1 MDLRSDH
8 IRYRKRSPE
17 NSRAGAQAY
26 EATLRQ
32 KLARGETIEKD
43 TCATDREMTL
53 ERFAQRWVDEYV
65 VPNNKYLEQRAKKYI
80 LSGSLLPF
88 FGKMLVRRISAYD
101 IERYKAHLVRTG
113 ISNKTVKN
121 RLTVLSRLLAT
132 AYEWLTLGGASPKIK
147 WPKCASCR
155 TEYFSAEECEL
166 LLSRV
171 EGVLREMMLVTLRTG
186 MRPGELTGLQWSSID
201 WQNRILTVRHSRC
214 DRRKEF
220 GTTKNNRE
228 RHIPMDI
235 DVYETLFKR
244 MRSTGYVFL
253 DARGMSFNTK
263 AINLLLEGACKE
275 AGLRRI
281 TWHVLR
287 HTFASHL
294 AMRGVPLPVV
304 QQLLGHSSITTTMR
318 YAHVAPSTLRMAIDL
333 LNPKSLADADFGQP
347 VGNPWLQTQRREMI
361 ANYASRKNA

>member
-275 AGLRRI
+275 GIHPVGAAGMALSEATAPPCQAARATGIARRQFHGSSAARSVI
-281 TWHVLR
+281 LWSAIRANTS
-287 HTFASHL
+287 ASQAWGSMSL
-294 AMRGVPLPVV
+294 
-304 QQLLGHSSITTTMR
+304 
-318 YAHVAPSTLRMAIDL
+318 
-333 LNPKSLADADFGQP
+333 SLA
-347 VGNPWLQTQRREMI
+347 V
-361 ANYASRKNA
+361 